1 MNPQSLLPEQHRRA
15 SLSEADTDGQNSTRQ
30 LLSTSSCLGTRI
42 RPGGFQTQ
50 GKDDKTSVQVALY
63 QKYLDGMMSTAYE
76 MLINKRLK
84 KKVRYLPTVSE
95 ALGFSGTRQ
104 AGRKVVSPGLPN
116 PRVVAWPSCWR
127 LFGWIQ
133 PIPRR

>member
-1 MNPQSLLPEQHRRA
+1 MILESSIILPAKMNPQSLLPEQHRRA

-84 KKVRYLPTVSE
+84 KKSKIPADCQRGAWVFRYQT
-95 ALGFSGTRQ
+95 SG
-104 AGRKVVSPGLPN
+104 S
-116 PRVVAWPSCWR
+116 
-127 LFGWIQ
+127 
-133 PIPRR
+133 

>member
-1 MNPQSLLPEQHRRA
+1 MILESSIILPAKMNPQSLLPEQH
-15 SLSEADTDGQNSTRQ
+15 TTHQHQN
-30 LLSTSSCLGTRI
+30 TSRNIGTRN

-84 KKVRYLPTVSE
+84 KKVSYLPTDSE

-116 PRVVAWPSCWR
+116 PRFVAWPSCWR
-127 LFGWIQ
+127 LFG
-133 PIPRR
+133 